1 MEARI
6 KFRPETLHQTSTVGK
21 ILQFIQKHPDAA
33 RNTNCTLLAKR
44 MNLAGEGNVSTLFNN
59 ITKMVR
65 NQMLFRENSKHH
77 TRFSINYLHKDLP
90 AYILAGAPKETKEL
104 VKNTIEQGK
113 ALSKKIEKHK
123 TARPV
128 PIKKIETKPVAI
140 PVRKKPIVKPIEVKR
155 TPNGVTITINLNI
168 NL

>member
-6 KFRPETLHQTSTVGK
+6 KFRPETLHQISTTGK
-21 ILQFIQKHPDAA
+21 ILQFIQKHPNAA
-33 RNTNCTLLAKR
+33 RNTNCTMLAKR
-44 MNLAGEGNVSTLFNN
+44 MNLAGEGNESTLFNN

-90 AYILAGAPKETKEL
+90 AYILAGAPEETKEL

-113 ALSKKIEKHK
+113 ALSEKIENHK
-123 TARPV
+123 KTRRIPV
-128 PIKKIETKPVAI
+128 KKTVNKPVAI
-140 PVRKKPIVKPIEVKR
+140 PVRHTSPIEIKR
-155 TPNGVTITINLNI
+155 TQDGITITINLTL
-168 NL
+168 NLK